1 MRINLITYI
10 FIVFFVFISCNKSK
24 QDYVNKPS
32 GNNEEKLIEVNRI
45 LVKKDRQKIIG
56 FIKRKGWSM
65 TESDVGFWYEILEP
79 GDGDSAKTGMV
90 ANFDYKISLLDG
102 TECYNSKTDGR
113 KSFLIGKG
121 NVEAGLEYGILYL
134 REGSKA
140 RFIFPPYLAHGLPG
154 DGERIPARAIIIYEI
169 KLISLTNPE

>member
-1 MRINLITYI
+1 MSNKLIANI
-10 FIVFFVFISCNKSK
+10 ILVFFVFTSCNRSK
-24 QDYVNKPS
+24 QNYTNKPT
-32 GNNEEKLIEVNRI
+32 NDNQEKLIEVNRV

-56 FIKRKGWSM
+56 FIKRKGWNMS
-65 TESDVGFWYEILEP
+65 ESDVGLWYEILDS

-90 ANFDYKISLLDG
+90 ANFEYKISLLDG
-102 TECYNSKTDGR
+102 TVCYDSHTDGR

-121 NVEAGLEYGILYL
+121 NVETGLEYGILYL

-154 DGERIPARAIIIYEI
+154 DGERIPARAILIYEVE
-169 KLISLTNPE
+169 LISLTNPD

>member
-1 MRINLITYI
+1 MRIKRIVNIMLI
-10 FIVFFVFISCNKSK
+10 FLVFISCNKSK
-24 QDYVNKPS
+24 QNYSNKSS
-32 GNNEEKLIEVNRI
+32 GNNQEKLIEVNRI

-79 GDGDSAKTGMV
+79 GNGDSAKTGMI
-90 ANFDYKISLLDG
+90 ANLDYKLSLLDG
-102 TECYNSKTDGR
+102 TECYNSNSDGR

-169 KLISLTNPE
+169 ELISLTNPE